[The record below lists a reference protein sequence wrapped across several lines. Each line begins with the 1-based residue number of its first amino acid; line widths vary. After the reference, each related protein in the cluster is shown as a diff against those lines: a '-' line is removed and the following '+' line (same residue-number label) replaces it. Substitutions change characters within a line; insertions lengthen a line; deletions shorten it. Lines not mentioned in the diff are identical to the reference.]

1 MGMVTRE
8 RQLAVTFIQL
18 ADTLV
23 SDYDLLSLLDMLLDR
38 SMAIVDANAGGVLL
52 SDGKGQLK
60 PLVFSNETT
69 WMLELFEL
77 QNDEGPCIESYRR
90 NEQIVQDDLAR
101 STRWP
106 RFTPVALENGYRSAL
121 AIPMR
126 LRGDVIGAVNLF
138 RDRVGPVERA
148 DIDAAQAFADIATI
162 GILQQRAVSDA
173 RQLAGQLQTALNS
186 RIVLEQAK
194 GVVAERAQMDIGD
207 AYQVLRWY
215 ARNHNRY
222 LRDVAAEVVS
232 GALDA
237 SDVARTR
244 IPHVRGGGR
253 S

>member
-1 MGMVTRE
+1 MVTRE

-23 SDYDLLSLLDMLLDR
+23 SDYDLLSLLDLLLER
-38 SMAIVDANAGGVLL
+38 SMAVVDANAGGVLL
-52 SDGKGQLK
+52 SDGKGKLK
-60 PLVFSNETT
+60 PLVSSDETT
-69 WMLELFEL
+69 RILELFEL

>member
-1 MGMVTRE
+1 MVTRE
-8 RQLAVTFIQL
+8 RQLAVTFVQL

-23 SDYDLLSLLDMLLDR
+23 SDYDLLSFLDLLVER
-38 SMAIVDANAGGVLL
+38 SMAVVDADAGGVLL
-52 SDGKGQLK
+52 SNGEGSLK
-60 PLVFSNETT
+60 PLVSSDETT
-69 WMLELFEL
+69 RMLELFEL

-90 NEQIVQDDLAR
+90 NQQIVENDLAQ

-106 RFTPVALENGYRSAL
+106 RFRPAALESGYRSAL

-126 LRGDVIGAVNLF
+126 LRGDVIGALNLF
-138 RDRVGPVERA
+138 GDRPVPVERA
-148 DIDAAQAFADIATI
+148 DVDAAQAFADIATI

-173 RQLAGQLQTALNS
+173 RQLTGQLQTALNS

-194 GVVAERAQMDIGD
+194 GIVAERAQMDIGD

-232 GALDA
+232 GALNA
-237 SDVARTR
+237 SQVARTR
-244 IPHVRGGGR
+244 IPHGRGGR

>member
-1 MGMVTRE
+1 MVTRE

-23 SDYDLLSLLDMLLDR
+23 SDYDLLSLLDLLVDR
-38 SMAIVDANAGGVLL
+38 SMAVVDADAGGVLL
-52 SDGKGQLK
+52 GDGNGGLR
-60 PLVFSNETT
+60 PLVSSDETT
-69 WMLELFEL
+69 RMLELFEL

-90 NEQIVQDDLAR
+90 NGRVVQDDLAR
-101 STRWP
+101 SARWP
-106 RFTPVALENGYRSAL
+106 RFTPVALEGGYRSAL

-126 LRGDVIGAVNLF
+126 LRGDVIGALNLF
-138 RDRVGPVERA
+138 RDRPGPVERA
-148 DIDAAQAFADIATI
+148 DVDAAQAFADIATI

-186 RIVLEQAK
+186 RVVLEQAK

-215 ARNHNRY
+215 ARNHNRH

-237 SDVARTR
+237 SEVARTR
-244 IPHVRGGGR
+244 IPHVRGGRR

>member
-1 MGMVTRE
+1 MVSRE

-23 SDYDLLSLLDMLLDR
+23 SDYDLLSLLDVLLER

-52 SDGKGQLK
+52 SDGKGSLK
-60 PLVFSNETT
+60 PLVCSDETMR
-69 WMLELFEL
+69 MLELFEL

-90 NEQIVQDDLAR
+90 NEQIVQDDMAR
-101 STRWP
+101 SARWP

-138 RDRVGPVERA
+138 RDRPGQVERA
-148 DIDAAQAFADIATI
+148 DVDAAQAFADIATI

-173 RQLAGQLQTALNS
+173 RQLTGQLQTALNS

-194 GVVAERAQMDIGD
+194 GIVAERAQMDIGD
-207 AYQVLRWY
+207 AYQALRWY

-237 SDVARTR
+237 SEVARTR
-244 IPHVRGGGR
+244 IPPVRGGVP